1 MINIVAILMI
11 SANLA
16 TISFLQIKP
25 FWNEGF
31 GVITFA
37 HDLNNKILWCDS
49 NYTVDVVLWPKF
61 GNSSVEPREVIKTTL
76 TSKWNFVNWES
87 FSRLVI
93 ELKKAFVSKNK
104 FLKHYSQITFI
115 NFCAAQPP
123 TFKNFRFFNVK
134 AVEHQF

>member
-61 GNSSVEPREVIKTTL
+61 GNSSVEPREVVKTTL
-76 TSKWNFVNWES
+76 TRKWNFVNWES

>member
-11 SANLA
+11 SAKLA
-16 TISFLQIKP
+16 TISLLQIKP

-31 GVITFA
+31 VVITFA
-37 HDLNNKILWCDS
+37 HDLNNKILLRDS
-49 NYTVDVVLWPKF
+49 NYIVDVALWPKF

-115 NFCAAQPP
+115 NFCAAQSP

>member
-25 FWNEGF
+25 LWNEGF

-61 GNSSVEPREVIKTTL
+61 GNSSVEPREVVKTTL
-76 TSKWNFVNWES
+76 TRKWNLVNWES

>member
-76 TSKWNFVNWES
+76 TRKWNFVNWES